1 MLDEQ
6 ARPIICATYTHAR
19 RHPRVLGRI
28 AEWSLPFQVTFT
40 QLGVLFV
47 SLLVVNKTWRYWSP
61 VVPPIAGGVLAVGA
75 PVALAWVA
83 RRVKIEGRSPAR
95 AAFGWVQLWSTPH
108 AGHISGRPAKQ
119 ARGRDMGAA
128 RLYVAPGKGP

>member
-1 MLDEQ
+1 MRDEP

-28 AEWSLPFQVTFT
+28 AEWSMPFQVTFT
-40 QLGVLFV
+40 QLCVFLV
-47 SLLVVNKTWRYWSP
+47 SLLVVNKTWRYWGP
-61 VVPPIAGGVLAVGA
+61 TLPPIGGSILAVGA
-75 PVALAWVA
+75 PVVLAWLA
-83 RRVKIEGRSPAR
+83 RRVKIEGRSPLR
-95 AAFGWVQLWSTPH
+95 AALGWVQLWSTPH

-119 ARGRDMGAA
+119 AHGRDMGAA